1 MTADAPR
8 IPVLVADDEEQLL
21 RLCIR
26 VLGKQGYAVL
36 TARDGEEAVRIFSGH
51 SQGIRAVVI
60 DATLPPQGAAS
71 VLAEIS
77 PLPDD
82 VGVVLTSGDELA
94 PPLRE
99 ALLANRG
106 LFLRKPFAARALV
119 RAIEDS
125 LTSEGC

>member
-1 MTADAPR
+1 VTADAPR

-36 TARDGEEAVRIFSGH
+36 TARDGDEAVRIFSGH
-51 SQGIRAVVI
+51 SQGIRAMVI
-60 DATLPPQGAAS
+60 DATLPPKGAAS

-82 VGVVLTSGDELA
+82 VGVIFTSGDELSA
-94 PPLRE
+94 PMRE
-99 ALLANRG
+99 ALLAKQG
-106 LFLRKPFAARALV
+106 VFLRKPFAAAALARAV
-119 RAIEDS
+119 QDS
-125 LTSEGC
+125 LKSEGS